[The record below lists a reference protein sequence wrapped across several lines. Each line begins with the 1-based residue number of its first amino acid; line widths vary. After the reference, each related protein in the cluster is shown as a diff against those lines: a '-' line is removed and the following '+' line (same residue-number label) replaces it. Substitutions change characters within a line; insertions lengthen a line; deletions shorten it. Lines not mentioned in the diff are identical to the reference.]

1 MRCGICGANLRDV
14 GSFRGSVADAAREL
28 KIEKETSDKA
38 FRRSD
43 FKRRTRNWLIGVLGG
58 LAMIGAGF
66 SIVELGGL
74 REIVYIGYVIAL
86 TGFLL
91 SFRAFFGITRSVR
104 RR

>member
-1 MRCGICGANLRDV
+1 
-14 GSFRGSVADAAREL
+14 
-28 KIEKETSDKA
+28 
-38 FRRSD
+38 
-43 FKRRTRNWLIGVLGG
+43 
-58 LAMIGAGF
+58 MIGAGF